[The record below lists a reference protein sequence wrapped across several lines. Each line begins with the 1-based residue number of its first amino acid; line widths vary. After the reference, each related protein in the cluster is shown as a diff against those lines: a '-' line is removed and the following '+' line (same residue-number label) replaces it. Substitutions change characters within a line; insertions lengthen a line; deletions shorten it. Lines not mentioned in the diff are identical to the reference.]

1 MKIEVDVE
9 QVLAENRRYHD
20 EVESCQYDSLFNMT
34 VDSAACKA
42 MVDELERVL
51 AQPLPAGGT
60 VLDVGTGTGNV
71 AIKLARSGRFDRVLG
86 ADISEKMMEKAAA
99 NAQVAHCQVEFFKTD
114 MIQLPLADA
123 SVDFVVGC
131 AILHHL
137 PGPVDFMKEVRR
149 VLKPGGQC
157 VFIGEPAMW
166 MSRVSELLKAPLLA
180 VGKLYKWF
188 KGREARWNDHVD
200 VHTFSMYD
208 IEVMTKGFDNV
219 RIRPEGFSVVLDDVY
234 SGPIRLILGAVPG
247 VVALTSLMRK
257 GLLTLDD
264 AVLNRILPNRM
275 LATVKFAATRPA
287 DPAAI
292 SMVGAGR

>member
-9 QVLAENRRYHD
+9 RVLAENRRYHD

-34 VDSAACKA
+34 VDSTACKA

-71 AIKLARSGRFDRVLG
+71 AIKLARTGRFERVLG
-86 ADISEKMMEKAAA
+86 VDISEKMMEKSAV
-99 NAQVAHCQVEFFKTD
+99 NARAAHCQVEFLKTD
-114 MIQLPLADA
+114 MVKLPLANA

-137 PGPVDFMKEVRR
+137 PDPVSFMKEVRR
-149 VLKPGGQC
+149 VLKPGAQC
-157 VFIGEPAMW
+157 VFIGEPAAW
-166 MSRVSELLKAPLLA
+166 MSRVSGLLKAPLLA

-188 KGREARWNDHVD
+188 KGREVRWNEHVD
-200 VHTFSMYD
+200 VHTFSMHD
-208 IEVMTKGFDNV
+208 IEVMTRDFDNI
-219 RIRPEGFSVVLDDVY
+219 RIQPEGFSVVLDDVY
-234 SGPIRLILGAVPG
+234 SGPIRLVLGAVPG
-247 VVALTSLMRK
+247 VVSLTGLVRK

-275 LATVKFAATRPA
+275 LATV
-287 DPAAI
+287 
-292 SMVGAGR
+292 

>member
-1 MKIEVDVE
+1 MKDRVDVDRILE
-9 QVLAENRRYHD
+9 ENRRYHD

-71 AIKLARSGRFDRVLG
+71 AIKLARTGRFERVLG

-99 NAQVAHCQVEFFKTD
+99 NAQAANCQVEFFKTD
-114 MIQLPLADA
+114 MVKLPFADA

-137 PGPVDFMKEVRR
+137 PDPVSFMKEVRR
-149 VLKPGGQC
+149 VLKPGAQC

-166 MSRVSELLKAPLLA
+166 MSRVSGLLKAPLLA

-200 VHTFSMYD
+200 VHTFSMHD
-208 IEVMTKGFDNV
+208 IEVMTKDFDNI
-219 RIRPEGFSVVLDDVY
+219 RIQPEGFSVVLDDAYLGV
-234 SGPIRLILGAVPG
+234 IRMVLGAVPG
-247 VVALTSLMRK
+247 VTSLTGLMRK
-257 GLLTLDD
+257 GLLALDN
-264 AVLNRILPNRM
+264 AVFNRILPKGM

-287 DPAAI
+287 DPVTIRARL
-292 SMVGAGR
+292 S